1 VELLSGFNVYFLGG
15 NSMSNQIKTV
25 LLLGALTGLILFFGQ
40 LIGGTRGMQ
49 IALIMAA
56 AMNFFSYWFS
66 DKIVLRM
73 YSAQE
78 VSPQE
83 APELYAMVDDLARQ
97 AEVPM
102 PKVYIIPEESP
113 NAFATGRN
121 PEHAVVAVTQGILR
135 LLTPTELKGVL
146 AHEMGHVRNRDI
158 LIQSIAATLGGAI
171 MVLADMA
178 RFSAMFGG
186 SRDEEGRGGN
196 ALAGLLFA
204 VLAPFAAMLI
214 QMAISRSREYIADE
228 TGARLCHN
236 PDSLAN
242 ALEKLAYGNQ
252 QIPMQA
258 NPATENMFIVS
269 PLTGGGLMSL
279 FSTHPPIE
287 ERVARL
293 RAMRF
298 S

>member
-1 VELLSGFNVYFLGG
+1 
-15 NSMSNQIKTV
+15 MSNEIKTV
-25 LLLGALTGLILFFGQ
+25 LLLGALTAIIIYFGK
-40 LIGGTRGMQ
+40 LIGGVQGMQ
-49 IALIMAA
+49 IALLLAA
-56 AMNFFSYWFS
+56 AMNFFSYWYS

-73 YSAQE
+73 YGAQE

-83 APELYAMVDDLARQ
+83 APELHAMVADLARE
-97 AEVPM
+97 AGVPM
-102 PKVYIIPEESP
+102 PRIYVTPQDTP

-121 PEHAVVAVTQGILR
+121 PQHAVVAVTQGITR
-135 LLTPTELKGVL
+135 LLTPEELKGVL

-178 RFSAMFGG
+178 RFGALFGG
-186 SRDEEGRGGN
+186 SRDNEEGGGN
-196 ALAGLLFA
+196 AFATLLFA
-204 VLAPFAAMLI
+204 MLAPFAAMLI

-228 TGARLCHN
+228 TGAHLCHN
-236 PDSLAN
+236 PESLAR
-242 ALEKLAYGNQ
+242 ALEKLAMGNE

-258 NPATENMFIVS
+258 NPATENMFTVS

-287 ERVARL
+287 ERIARL
-293 RAMRF
+293 RAMRY